1 MNTCKNEEHN
11 EKTIQIEMVWVGQP
25 KLNRILK
32 KKYIIHIMEIK
43 KYTIGAMILSEK
55 QLQHKR
61 Q

>member
-1 MNTCKNEEHN
+1 MKSIMK
-11 EKTIQIEMVWVGQP
+11 KTIQIEMVWVGQP